1 MKTNACRVLEK
12 HGADYELIAYA
23 GDPTEMDPPTLA
35 AAIGHPAEQ
44 IFKTLVVEG
53 DKTGIFI
60 AVISIAESIDL
71 RALARATKNKKV
83 QLAPIPRLRA
93 LTGYVRGAVTALAT
107 TRPWP
112 VWLEEKAILYDRI
125 GVSAGEKGLELWLD
139 PEVYIRVLDAKTA
152 EFGVPI

>member
-12 HGADYELIAYA
+12 HGVDYELITYE
-23 GDPTEMDPPTLA
+23 GDPTTMEPDVLA
-35 AAIGHPAEQ
+35 AAIGQPAEQ
-44 IFKTLVVEG
+44 IFKTLIVEG

-60 AVISIAESIDL
+60 AVVSIAESIDL

-112 VWLEEKAILYDRI
+112 VWVDEKVILYDRF
-125 GVSAGEKGLELWLD
+125 GVSAGEKGLELWLA
-139 PEVYIRVLDAKTA
+139 PEDYLRVLDAKTA
-152 EFGVPI
+152 EFGVTG